1 MNRTLSFCVA
11 MLACCVALMTS
22 SCSSNDKWHVE
33 ATVNGAAGKTALLEV
48 SDNGRWHIID
58 SVKIDNDGKCKFGVK
73 RSEYPDIYRLTVDS
87 KSVYFPIDST
97 ETVTVAA
104 DYADMAT
111 KSTIAGSKS
120 AEMMQ
125 EINANIAEALASAS
139 PKEVVA
145 DNALK
150 RRLAELIQTD
160 WSGISAY
167 YLINK
172 TIGNEHLYNPSIAF
186 DRGIISAVAN
196 AYINIKPNDPRTKL
210 LEALAL
216 SNRRA
221 YGQGTPIKALEI
233 YFPEVNLKDFNKTE
247 QSLSALWDKS
257 KVLILNFT
265 AYTADESPAFQL
277 ALGEVYKKYHDRG
290 LNIYQVGC
298 DPEEYRWR
306 MAAEN
311 IPWTAVYC
319 SSQDAE
325 QLLRYN
331 VTSLPT
337 TFVIDGSGE
346 HIERVED
353 IAKLDSTVAK
363 YL

>member
-1 MNRTLSFCVA
+1 MKRNISLCIT
-11 MLACCVALMTS
+11 MLLCCVAAVVT
-22 SCSSNDKWHVE
+22 SCSSNDKWHVK
-33 ATVNGAAGKTALLEV
+33 ATVKGADGKTALLEV

-58 SVKIDNDGKCKFGVK
+58 SAKIDNSGSIEFGVK
-73 RSEYPDIYRLTVDS
+73 RSAYPDIYRLTVDS
-87 KSVYFPIDST
+87 RSVYFPIDST
-97 ETVTVAA
+97 ETVTVSA
-104 DYADMAT
+104 DYADMDR
-111 KSTIAGSKS
+111 KSSISGSSS
-120 AEMMQ
+120 AETMQ
-125 EINANIAEALASAS
+125 KINTSIAEALEGSSA
-139 PKEVVA
+139 KEVVNDA
-145 DNALK
+145 ALK
-150 RRLAELIQTD
+150 RRLAELVQHD

-172 TIGNEHLYNPSIAF
+172 TIGSEHLYNPAIGF

-196 AYINIKPNDPRTKL
+196 AYINAKPDDPRTKL
-210 LEALAL
+210 LENLAI

-221 YGQGTPIKALEI
+221 YTPGTPINALEI
-233 YFPEVNLKDFNKTE
+233 YFPEIALKDFNQTE
-247 QSLSALWDKS
+247 QSLSELWGKS
-257 KVLILNFT
+257 KVLVLNFT

-277 ALGEVYKKYHDRG
+277 ALGEIYKKHKDKG

-319 SSQDAE
+319 SSRDAE

-353 IAKLDSTVAK
+353 ISKLDAIVAK

>member
-1 MNRTLSFCVA
+1 MNRKFSLCVT
-11 MLACCVALMTS
+11 MLICCVALLS
-22 SCSSNDKWHVE
+22 SCSSNDKWHLK
-33 ATVNGAAGKTALLEV
+33 ADISGAAGKTALLEV
-48 SDNGRWHIID
+48 ADNGRWHVID
-58 SVKIDNDGKCKFGVK
+58 SVRFDNGDKCEFGIK
-73 RSEYPDIYRLTVDS
+73 RSAFPDIYRLTIDS
-87 KSVYFPIDST
+87 QSIYFPIDST
-97 ETVTVAA
+97 ETVTVSANI
-104 DYADMAT
+104 ADMDI
-111 KSTIAGSKS
+111 KSTIAGSPS
-120 AEMMQ
+120 ADTMQ
-125 EINANIAEALASAS
+125 KINAAIADALTASS
-139 PKEVVA
+139 PKEVVN
-145 DNALK
+145 DTVLK
-150 RRLAELIQTD
+150 RKLAEWVQDD
-160 WSGISAY
+160 WSGIVAY

-172 TIGNEHLYNPSIAF
+172 TIGSERLYNPAIAF

-196 AYINIKPNDPRTKL
+196 SYINSKPDDPRTKL
-210 LEALAL
+210 LESLAL

-221 YGQGTPIKALEI
+221 YAPGTQIKALEI
-233 YFPEVNLKDFNKTE
+233 YFPEVTLKDFNGKE
-247 QSLSALWDKS
+247 QSLSELWGKS
-257 KVLILNFT
+257 GAIILNFT

-277 ALGEVYKKYHDRG
+277 ALGEVYKKYHDKG

-319 SSQDAE
+319 SSDNAE

-346 HIERVED
+346 QIERVED
-353 IAKLDSTVAK
+353 ISKLDAIVGK

>member
-1 MNRTLSFCVA
+1 MNRIISLCAIMF
-11 MLACCVALMTS
+11 MCCAAILS
-22 SCSSNDKWHVE
+22 SCNSGDKWHVK
-33 ATVNGAAGKTALLEV
+33 ASIYGAEGKTALLEV
-48 SDNGRWHIID
+48 SDNGRWNIID
-58 SVKIDNDGKCKFGVK
+58 SAKIGSTGELSFGVK
-73 RSEYPDIYRLTVDS
+73 RSAYPDIYRLTIDS

-97 ETVTVAA
+97 ETVNIEASF
-104 DYADMAT
+104 ADMDT
-111 KSTIAGSKS
+111 RNSISGSSS
-120 AEMMQ
+120 AETMQ
-125 EINANIAEALASAS
+125 KINAAIAEALAAAT
-139 PKEVVA
+139 PQQVVNDA
-145 DNALK
+145 ELK
-150 RRLAELIQTD
+150 RSLAEMIQND
-160 WSGISAY
+160 WDGIVAY

-172 TIGNEHLYNPSIAF
+172 TIGSKHLYNPAISF

-196 AYINIKPNDPRTKL
+196 AYISQKPDDPRSKL
-210 LEALAL
+210 LENLAI
-216 SNRRA
+216 SNRRNFTK
-221 YGQGTPIKALEI
+221 GTPIEAVEI
-233 YFPEVNLKDFNKTE
+233 YFPEISLKDFNNNE
-247 QSLSALWDKS
+247 QSLTELWNGS
-257 KVLILNFT
+257 KVLVLNFT

-277 ALGEVYKKYHDRG
+277 VLGETYKKYHDKG

-319 SSQDAE
+319 PANDAE
-325 QLLRYN
+325 QMLRFN

-353 IAKLDSTVAK
+353 ITKLDAIVAK